1 MKPLAL
7 FAALGLTLAG
17 CKTTSSRPTA
27 PPAVSAT
34 PPASEAPSDGVW
46 PKSPAEQ
53 AASPTQSA
61 SPPVATGDAPS
72 KALAWGRELTALFS
86 KGTTAPI
93 WARMTD
99 EMKKGL
105 KSEDTLAT
113 LKQQMEAQLGTENKV
128 VDEKVIQSGGYQVYL
143 RTAAFPK
150 SDKPINIISSLDSEG
165 HVAGFFIK
173 PAEAPK

>member
-1 MKPLAL
+1 V
-7 FAALGLTLAG
+7 AA
-17 CKTTSSRPTA
+17 
-27 PPAVSAT
+27 
-34 PPASEAPSDGVW
+34 
-46 PKSPAEQ
+46 
-53 AASPTQSA
+53 
-61 SPPVATGDAPS
+61 GDAPS
-72 KALAWGRELTALFS
+72 KALAWGRELTALFY

-113 LKQQMEAQLGTENKV
+113 LKQQMEAQLGTESKV

-143 RTAAFPK
+143 RTSAFPK
-150 SDKPINIISSLDSEG
+150 WDRPINIIWSLDSDG

-173 PAEAPK
+173 PAEAAK

>member
-7 FAALGLTLAG
+7 FAALGLALAG
-17 CKTTSSRPTA
+17 CRTTSPQPADA
-27 PPAVSAT
+27 P
-34 PPASEAPSDGVW
+34 PPASAAP
-46 PKSPAEQ
+46 A
-53 AASPTQSA
+53 SA
-61 SPPVATGDAPS
+61 SPPVMAGDAPS
-72 KALAWGRELTALFS
+72 KALAWGRELTSLFYE
-86 KGTTAPI
+86 GTTAPI

-113 LKQQMEAQLGTENKV
+113 LKQQMEAQLGTESKV

-150 SDKPINIISSLDSEG
+150 WEKPINIIWSLDSEG

>member
-1 MKPLAL
+1 M
-7 FAALGLTLAG
+7 AA
-17 CKTTSSRPTA
+17 
-27 PPAVSAT
+27 
-34 PPASEAPSDGVW
+34 
-46 PKSPAEQ
+46 
-53 AASPTQSA
+53 
-61 SPPVATGDAPS
+61 GDAPS
-72 KALAWGRELTALFS
+72 KALAWGRELTALFY

-150 SDKPINIISSLDSEG
+150 WDKPINIIWSLDSEG